1 MDASR
6 PRPAAPPSAKKS
18 GKPLAALSRFA
29 SIVENSED
37 AIISKDL
44 DGIILTWNPGA
55 RTIYGYT
62 AEEMIGKSIALL
74 VPAERLGEEESI
86 LAQIRAGQRI
96 HHFETVRIKKGG
108 DQIHV
113 SLTISPI
120 RDGDR
125 VAGASH
131 VARDISERK
140 RLEAANAQLAAIV
153 ESSEDAIISKDLNGV
168 IETWNAAAFRVY
180 GYMAEEVA
188 DRRMT
193 FLLPPGREDEEG
205 QILEKIRRGERV
217 DHFETTRLRKDGVV
231 IHVSLTISPIRD
243 RNGVL
248 VGASHVARDITG
260 QKDLE
265 RQMQQTQRLESLG
278 VLAGGV
284 AHDFNNLLTGV
295 IGNASLAA
303 EALPGKHPAQAF
315 LEDLT
320 LCAERA
326 ADLTRQL
333 LAYSGRGQ
341 FVVGPVDVSELM
353 AEIDALVR
361 ASVPKNVEIRV
372 DLGKEIPAIEADR
385 TQILQLVMNLVI
397 NGAEAIGESRP
408 GTVSVKTGAEWMNA
422 DSLRAAFPAAQL
434 RPGEYVFVQ
443 VEDDGSG
450 MDEKTKARIFD
461 PFFTTKFTGRG
472 LGLAA
477 VIGIVNT
484 HNGAINVVTAPGEGS
499 RFKVVFPVRTGE
511 SRITKRKSK
520 GVILVVDDEDI
531 IRKVAKGALETGGY
545 EVLLAANGKQ
555 GVEVFREMCDSISLV
570 ILDLTM
576 PVMGGEEAL
585 RQLRAIRPQAPVM
598 LSSGY
603 TEVHAMRQFGADGL
617 AGFLQ
622 KPYTSGQLR
631 LRVESV
637 LYPDLVGSS

>member
-1 MDASR
+1 MQATR
-6 PRPAAPPSAKKS
+6 PRPAATPSAKKS
-18 GKPLAALSRFA
+18 RKPLAALSRFA
-29 SIVENSED
+29 SIVESSED

-55 RTIYGYT
+55 KTIYGYT
-62 AEEMIGKSIALL
+62 AEEMVGQSISLL
-74 VPAERLGEEESI
+74 VPPERLDEEEAI

-108 DQIHV
+108 AQIHV

-120 RDGDR
+120 RDGDHI
-125 VAGASH
+125 AGASH

-168 IETWNAAAFRVY
+168 VETWNAAAFRVY
-180 GYMAEEVA
+180 GYPAEEVA
-188 DRRMT
+188 GRRMT
-193 FLLPPGREDEEG
+193 FLLPPGREDEEE

-217 DHFETTRLRKDGVV
+217 DHFETTRLRKDGEV

-243 RNGVL
+243 RDGVM

-265 RQMQQTQRLESLG
+265 RQMRQTQRLESLG

-284 AHDFNNLLTGV
+284 AHDFNNLLTGI

-303 EALPGKHPAQAF
+303 ETLPGKHAAQPF
-315 LEDLT
+315 LGDLT
-320 LCAERA
+320 LCAGRA

-341 FVVGPVDVSELM
+341 FVVGPVDVSELVE
-353 AEIDALVR
+353 EIDALVK
-361 ASVPKNVEIRV
+361 ASIPKTVEIRLE
-372 DLGKEIPAIEADR
+372 LGKNIPAIEADR
-385 TQILQLVMNLVI
+385 TQIQQLVMNLVI
-397 NGAEAIGESRP
+397 NGAEAIGESRH
-408 GTVSVKTGAEWMNA
+408 GAVSLKTGVEWLNA

-434 RPGEYVFVQ
+434 RPGEYVFVE

-477 VIGIVNT
+477 AIGIVST
-484 HNGAINVVTAPGEGS
+484 HNGAISVVTAPGEGA
-499 RFKVVFPVRTGE
+499 RFKVVFPVRNGE
-511 SRITKRKSK
+511 RFSIKPKSK

-531 IRKVAKGALETGGY
+531 IRRVAKGALEAGGY

-576 PVMGGEEAL
+576 PVLGGEEAL
-585 RQLRAIRPQAPVM
+585 RQLRAIRPQTPVM

-603 TEVHAMRQFGADGL
+603 SEVYAVRQFAADGL
-617 AGFLQ
+617 AGFIQ

-631 LRVESV
+631 LRIEAV
-637 LYPDLVGSS
+637 LHPELVIKS